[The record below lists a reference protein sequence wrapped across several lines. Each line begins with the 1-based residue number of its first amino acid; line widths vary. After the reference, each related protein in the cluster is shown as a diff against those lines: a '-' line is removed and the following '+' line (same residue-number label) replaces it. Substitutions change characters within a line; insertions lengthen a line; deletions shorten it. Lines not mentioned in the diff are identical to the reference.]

1 MEQLEPYIYFCRFGF
16 LKRFKKYNAL
26 RIVLLYGISKPLL
39 FFWPRF
45 ASKNISRG
53 YIMLSL
59 QNSIGEEKNTIAL
72 TLLNH
77 STMYSSMGSKS
88 SFHLRE
94 AVAYLEKEMK
104 CVASK

>member
-1 MEQLEPYIYFCRFGF
+1 
-16 LKRFKKYNAL
+16 
-26 RIVLLYGISKPLL
+26 
-39 FFWPRF
+39 
-45 ASKNISRG
+45 
-53 YIMLSL
+53 MLSL